1 LEWQVVVR
9 NLGAGGIV
17 SVPDR
22 VARKAATLEGA
33 GDVATA
39 EGAAAGGV
47 WATHGAQRTRARS
60 GRRTVFMAHLLVVR
74 PA

>member
-1 LEWQVVVR
+1 MDWQVVVR

-17 SVPDR
+17 SAPDR

-39 EGAAAGGV
+39 ESAAAGGV
-47 WATHGAQRTRARS
+47 WATHGAQRPGAWWS
-60 GRRTVFMAHLLVVR
+60 CS
-74 PA
+74 